1 VRQRAPER
9 TGGGRGSH
17 RRNQHVP
24 RHVLEEHRIARTA
37 AAGAAGAVVL
47 GAAFGLAGGS
57 LGVGSSGNS
66 GETDLS
72 ATRTAVDAA
81 LAERAA
87 SAPSR
92 GLARA
97 ATVPEGSTILARA
110 QAPETTPAAPTAP
123 SGPPAAPLPPVPED
137 CEEYSGNRQ
146 IGCSLLAEF
155 GFDLSEMPALDTL
168 WTRESGWNEKAYNS
182 SSGAYGIPQ
191 ALPGSKMVSAGDDWE
206 TNPATQIRWGL
217 GYIKDRYGTPTA
229 ALAHS
234 DANGW
239 Y

>member
-1 VRQRAPER
+1 MSAPQR
-9 TGGGRGSH
+9 GGRGSH
-17 RRNQHVP
+17 RRSQHVP

-47 GAAFGLAGGS
+47 GAAFGLVGGS
-57 LGVGSSGNS
+57 LGGGSG
-66 GETDLS
+66 GGTDT
-72 ATRTAVDAA
+72 ATTRTSVDEA

-110 QAPETTPAAPTAP
+110 QAPQATPTAP

-146 IGCSLLAEF
+146 LGCSLLAEV
-155 GFDLSEMPALDTL
+155 GFELDQMPALDAL
-168 WTRESGWNEKAYNS
+168 WTKESGWNEKAYNS

-191 ALPGSKMVSAGDDWE
+191 ALPGSKMASKGDDWE

-217 GYIKDRYGTPTA
+217 QYIKDRYGTVDA
-229 ALAHS
+229 AWTHS
-234 DANGW
+234 QANGW

>member
-1 VRQRAPER
+1 M
-9 TGGGRGSH
+9 
-17 RRNQHVP
+17 
-24 RHVLEEHRIARTA
+24 EEHRIARTA

-47 GAAFGLAGGS
+47 GAAFGLVGGS
-57 LGVGSSGNS
+57 LGGGSGGGTN
-66 GETDLS
+66 T
-72 ATRTAVDAA
+72 ATTRTSVDEA

-110 QAPETTPAAPTAP
+110 QAPQITPAAP

-146 IGCSLLAEF
+146 LGCSLLAEF
-155 GFDLSEMPALDTL
+155 DFGLDQMPALDLL
-168 WTRESGWNEKAYNS
+168 WTKESGWNEKAYNS

-191 ALPGSKMVSAGDDWE
+191 ALPGSKMGAVAEDWE

-217 GYIKDRYGTPTA
+217 QYIKDRYGTVDA
-229 ALAHS
+229 AWAHS
-234 DANGW
+234 QTNGW

>member
-1 VRQRAPER
+1 
-9 TGGGRGSH
+9 
-17 RRNQHVP
+17 VP

-47 GAAFGLAGGS
+47 GAAFGLTSGS
-57 LGVGSSGNS
+57 LGIGN
-66 GETDLS
+66 GGADGGT
-72 ATRTAVDAA
+72 APPTTRTAVDSA

-87 SAPSR
+87 QAPSR

-110 QAPETTPAAPTAP
+110 QAPQATPAAP
-123 SGPPAAPLPPVPED
+123 SGPAAAPLPPVPED

-146 IGCSLLAEF
+146 IGCSLLDEF
-155 GFDLSEMPALDTL
+155 GFSLSEMPALDAL
-168 WTRESGWNEKAYNS
+168 WTRESGWNEQAYNS

-191 ALPGSKMVSAGDDWE
+191 ALPGSKMGSVADDWE

-217 GYIKDRYGTPTA
+217 GYIKDRYGTPSA